1 MSSSRT
7 IKGRWRLSGF
17 FSSSLM
23 GIYETLKF
31 LPENMGM
38 TMAVKI
44 FPMMGTC
51 VAMALARVI
60 GHTLAR
66 NVNHH
71 FGLLGIRSSHLS

>member
-7 IKGRWRLSGF
+7 INGRWRLPGL
-17 FSSSLM
+17 FSSSLI

-31 LPENMGM
+31 FPENIGM
-38 TMAVKI
+38 TMAVKALPI
-44 FPMMGTC
+44 TGNC
-51 VAMALARVI
+51 VAMALARVS

-71 FGLLGIRSSHLS
+71 FGLLGIR